1 MTRIISGSAKG
12 RNLKVPGSARPT
24 ADRVRESLFTALEHR
39 LGTWEGKR
47 VLDLF
52 SGSGALALESLSRG
66 AAEAVCVESHRQAA
80 EVIRANAKGV
90 GLPTRVEVRDA
101 FKFVSA
107 ASPSR
112 FDVVFADPPYE
123 DVSDE
128 DLARLLETLVG
139 RGWVGEGTW
148 LVVERS
154 SRRPQL
160 ALPEGALEEEI
171 RRYGDTSVVLAC
183 W

>member
-12 RNLKVPGSARPT
+12 RTLKVPGSARPT

-52 SGSGALALESLSRG
+52 SGSGALALEALSRG
-66 AAEAVCVESHRQAA
+66 AVEAVCVEAHRQAA
-80 EVIRANAKGV
+80 EVIRANARSV
-90 GLPTRVEVRDA
+90 GLPARVELRDA
-101 FKFVSA
+101 FKFA
-107 ASPSR
+107 AAAEPSR

-123 DVSDE
+123 AVSDE
-128 DLARLLETLVG
+128 DVVGLLESLVT

-160 ALPEGALEEEI
+160 PLPPGAVEEET